1 MIAERKRELRRE
13 LAIRR
18 RALPPT
24 RRERAGA
31 SFRDILLDQPE
42 LESAAYVAV
51 YVSVGSEPETGPL
64 LEALS
69 QRGRAVLLPVTL
81 PDMTL
86 DWAPYAGRD
95 SLVDGPHGLREPAG
109 ERLGPQAVCEVDAV
123 VLPALAVDRTGL
135 RMGRGGGCYD
145 RVLAK
150 LPETTF
156 SCVLVYEHEL
166 VDEVPAEPHDRRVRA
181 AATPAGLHRFVPAPQ

>member
-1 MIAERKRELRRE
+1 MIVERKRELRRE

-42 LESAAYVAV
+42 LESAAYVAA
-51 YVSVGSEPETGPL
+51 YISVGSEPETTPL

-69 QRGRAVLLPVTL
+69 RRGRAVLLPVTL

-86 DWAPYAGRD
+86 DWAPYAGPD
-95 SLVDGPHGLREPAG
+95 SLAEGPHGLREPAG
-109 ERLGPQAVCEVDAV
+109 ERLGPEAVCEVDAV

-150 LPETTF
+150 LPDTTF

-181 AATPAGLHRFVPAPQ
+181 AATPAGLHRFVPPSR